1 MQTEHVDVL
10 VVGAGVS
17 GIGAGVHLQRD
28 CPNKSFAILETR
40 DCLGGTW
47 DLFRYPGIRSDSDMY
62 TFGYSFKPWTDLR
75 FIADGASIL
84 DYVREA
90 AREHGVDRHI
100 RYRHRA
106 RKASW
111 SSTDAR
117 WTIEVERE
125 PGEEPVQFTCNFLY
139 MCAGYYDY
147 SAGYT
152 PDFAG
157 VELFTGRIV
166 HPQQWT
172 DEIAFES
179 KRVVVIGSGATAV
192 TLIPELAER
201 AAHVTMLQ
209 RSPTYMLSWP
219 SKDRVARALRRV
231 LPLRIAS
238 AISRWQYLLI
248 ITVFF
253 QLSRRWPAM
262 MKRWLIGRVRRE
274 LGPDYDVE
282 AHFTPSYKPWD
293 QRVCLVPDGNLFR
306 TIRAGTTSVVTDRI
320 SHFTEKGIALESGD
334 ELEADLIVTATGLKL
349 RMIGGMEIDVDGVR
363 TEIAKS
369 LQYKGFMFSGIP
381 NLASCFGYTNASW
394 TLKADLVSAYLCRLL
409 RHMDAKGV
417 RQCTPRLDDN
427 EAATEPFVD
436 FSSGYITRAADKFA
450 RQGSR
455 WPWKLQQN
463 YALDIALLRFG
474 RIDDGTM
481 QFSRSA
487 PTSTPA

>member
-17 GIGAGVHLQRD
+17 GIGAGVHLLQE
-28 CPNKSFAILETR
+28 CPGKSFAILEAR
-40 DCLGGTW
+40 EVLGGTW

-62 TFGYSFKPWTDLR
+62 TFGYSFKPWTDLQ
-75 FIADGASIL
+75 FIADGALIL
-84 DYVREA
+84 EYIREA

-117 WTIEVERE
+117 WTVDVEHG
-125 PGEEPVQFTCNFLY
+125 PGEEPMQFTCNFLY

-157 VELFTGRIV
+157 IEAFKGSIV

-172 DEIAFES
+172 GDIAFEG

-192 TLIPELAER
+192 TLIPELAGK
-201 AAHVTMLQ
+201 AAHVTLLQ

-219 SKDRVARALRRV
+219 TDDRVARVLRR
-231 LPLRIAS
+231 LFPLRIACEL
-238 AISRWQYLLI
+238 SRWQYVLI
-248 ITVFF
+248 MMIFF

-262 MKRWLIGRVRRE
+262 VKRWLIGRVRKE
-274 LGPDYDVE
+274 LGPDFDI
-282 AHFTPSYKPWD
+282 ASHFTPAYKPWD
-293 QRVCLVPDGNLFR
+293 QRICLVPDGNLFR
-306 TIRAGTTSVVTDRI
+306 AIRAGTTSVVTERI
-320 SHFTEKGIALESGD
+320 AHFTEKGIALESGN

-349 RMIGGMEIDVDGVR
+349 RMVGDVEIEIDGVR
-363 TEIAKS
+363 TEIANS
-369 LQYKGFMFSGIP
+369 LQYKGVMFSGIP

-394 TLKADLVSAYLCRLL
+394 TLKADLVTGYLCRLL
-409 RHMDAKGV
+409 RHMDKKGM
-417 RQCTPRLDDN
+417 RQCLPRLDGG
-427 EAATEPFVD
+427 AMATEPFVD
-436 FSSGYITRAADKFA
+436 FSSGYFARAADKFA
-450 RQGSR
+450 RQGTR
-455 WPWKLQQN
+455 WPWKLHQN
-463 YALDIALLRFG
+463 YALDIARLRFG
-474 RIDDGTM
+474 RIDDGTLM
-481 QFSRSA
+481 FSCPA
-487 PTSTPA
+487 TSTP